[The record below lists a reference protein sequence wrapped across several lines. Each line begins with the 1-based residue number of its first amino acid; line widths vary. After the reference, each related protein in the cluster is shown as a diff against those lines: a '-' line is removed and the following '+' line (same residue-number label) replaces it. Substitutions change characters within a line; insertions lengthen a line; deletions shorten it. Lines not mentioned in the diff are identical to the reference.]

1 MMKSNILVDRGC
13 YAKLADFGLSLIV
26 ADSDVTATTSNGSHR
41 WSAPELI
48 QNLDI
53 YRTRETD
60 VYAFGCTSLEVSLS
74 HACLGQAES

>member
-1 MMKSNILVDRGC
+1 MTMQSNILVDRGC

-26 ADSDVTATTSNGSHR
+26 AGTSITATTGNGSHR

-48 QNLDI
+48 QNSDG

-60 VYAFGCTSLEVSLS
+60 VYAFGCAALEVSLLLYLS
-74 HACLGQAES
+74 GEEQ